1 MTREAVATRLEF
13 VLEYTRVIDKQLT
26 ELIGDCGHLKDQLAY
41 PTAQRLQNA
50 AELGSQGGQQRPR
63 DELGDPSA
71 AVGVLAAAHLQRPA
85 VEALRQMNAVD
96 R

>member
-50 AELGSQGGQQRPR
+50 RVALNIVSTNMRKAV
-63 DELGDPSA
+63 DELDGTATIAWED
-71 AVGVLAAAHLQRPA
+71 
-85 VEALRQMNAVD
+85 E
-96 R
+96 